1 MLMPAPSCLCV
12 PLVGAFNGRA
22 TRLSRGHT
30 RTPRVCAAQVSLVL
44 ALEVPDQVLTER
56 ICGRWVHKGSGRS
69 YHVKFA
75 KPKSLKKGDTPSVK
89 TMLDDET
96 GEPLMQRADD
106 TEEALKARL
115 AGYHDQTVPIL
126 DHYKPVVSR
135 VDANQGLDAVW
146 TDIEKSV

>member
-1 MLMPAPSCLCV
+1 M
-12 PLVGAFNGRA
+12 
-22 TRLSRGHT
+22 
-30 RTPRVCAAQVSLVL
+30 
-44 ALEVPDQVLTER
+44 
-56 ICGRWVHKGSGRS
+56 K
-69 YHVKFA
+69 
-75 KPKSLKKGDTPSVK
+75 
-89 TMLDDET
+89 DDET